1 MQRDNTNSG
10 IMYKNTDDW
19 QIVQQGKLNLDGE
32 EHRIIG
38 VKRKN
43 KDGQPMIE
51 IYRAMGTLK
60 ANADKQGDKSPDAKG
75 VVNKIMDQGAMT
87 ISAWKETS
95 EAGNAY
101 TSLKTR
107 EFTSNDGGYNQSI
120 QNDPNSEKN
129 VVHGDEDEIGW

>member
-1 MQRDNTNSG
+1 
-10 IMYKNTDDW
+10 
-19 QIVQQGKLNLDGE
+19 
-32 EHRIIG
+32 
-38 VKRKN
+38 
-43 KDGQPMIE
+43 
-51 IYRAMGTLK
+51 
-60 ANADKQGDKSPDAKG
+60 
-75 VVNKIMDQGAMT
+75 MT

-107 EFTSNDGGYNQSI
+107 EFTNNDGGYNQSI

>member
-101 TSLKTR
+101 ISLKTR
-107 EFTSNDGGYNQSI
+107 EFASKDGGYNQSI
-120 QNDPNSEKN
+120 QNDPNR
-129 VVHGDEDEIGW
+129 